1 MTQLEIDLK
10 NLTHNYTF
18 LRSQWPA
25 KTKMI
30 AVVKANAYGL
40 GAVEVAK
47 HLVHLGSDYLAVA
60 YTQEGVELRKA
71 GIDAP
76 IVVFYPLEENIDL
89 LLEYQLEPALY
100 SSSFISSIRKN

>member
-40 GAVEVAK
+40 GAVKVAK
-47 HLVHLGSDYLAVA
+47 HLVQLGSDYLAVA
-60 YTQEGVELRKA
+60 YAQEGVELRKA

-76 IVVFYPLEENIDL
+76 IVVFYPLKKT
-89 LLEYQLEPALY
+89 
-100 SSSFISSIRKN
+100 SIFC

>member
-10 NLTHNYTF
+10 SLMHNYTF
-18 LRSQWPA
+18 LKSQWPA

-47 HLVHLGSDYLAVA
+47 HLVHLGCDYLAVA
-60 YTQEGVELRKA
+60 YTQEG
-71 GIDAP
+71 
-76 IVVFYPLEENIDL
+76 
-89 LLEYQLEPALY
+89 
-100 SSSFISSIRKN
+100 